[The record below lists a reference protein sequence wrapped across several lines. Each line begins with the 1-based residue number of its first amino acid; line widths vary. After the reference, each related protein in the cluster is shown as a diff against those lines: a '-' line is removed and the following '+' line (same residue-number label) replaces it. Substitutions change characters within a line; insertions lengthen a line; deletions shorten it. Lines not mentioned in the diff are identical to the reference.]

1 MTSNERHRNTKLGDK
16 RFNETA
22 RFPASLLQS
31 LGYTVDLMKHIA
43 VLTSGGDAPGMNAAI
58 RAVVRTAIYNKLEVS
73 AIYRGYQGLID
84 DDIEKMGPRSVAN
97 IVQRGGTIL
106 RTARCMDFFDAAGR
120 AKAADNLRR
129 HGVEGLVVIGG
140 DGSFRG
146 ATKLHQEHGVAVVGI
161 PGTIDNDI
169 YGTDVSIGFNT
180 AMNIALEA
188 IDRLR
193 DTAASHDRLFLV
205 EVMGRKAGHI
215 ALNVGVAAGAEAIL
229 VPEAEMN
236 AEEVVRLV
244 INAQERGK
252 SSSIIVVAEGAYG
265 GGAMALQDELRTQCS
280 YEVRTSILGHV
291 QRGGSPSTRDRV
303 LASRLGYQAIKGLLE
318 GKSGVMVG
326 VDKRGTVFVPLEDV
340 FEKKKEIDTQLFE
353 IAKVLAI

>member
-1 MTSNERHRNTKLGDK
+1 
-16 RFNETA
+16 
-22 RFPASLLQS
+22 
-31 LGYTVDLMKHIA
+31 MKHIA

-58 RAVVRTAIYNKLEVS
+58 RAVVRTAIYKELRVS
-73 AIYRGYQGLID
+73 AVYRGYQGLID
-84 DDIEKMGPRSVAN
+84 GDIEEMGPRSVAN

-106 RTARCMDFFDAAGR
+106 RTARCMPFFEEEGR
-120 AKAADNLRR
+120 AQAAESLRK
-129 HGVEGLVVIGG
+129 HGIEGLVVIGG

-146 ATKLHQEHGVAVVGI
+146 ATKLYEEHGIPIIGI

-205 EVMGRKAGHI
+205 EVMGRKSGHI

-229 VPEAEMN
+229 VPEAEMS
-236 AEEVVRLV
+236 AEDVVELV
-244 INAQERGK
+244 LHAQERGK
-252 SSSIIVVAEGAYG
+252 ASSIIVVAEGAYP
-265 GGAMALQDELRTQCS
+265 GGAMALQKQLEAKCA
-280 YEVRTSILGHV
+280 YEVRTSILGHM

-303 LASRLGYQAIKGLLE
+303 LASRLGYHAVLGLLDGE
-318 GKSGVMVG
+318 SGVMVG
-326 VDKRGTVFVPLEDV
+326 VDKRGTVFVPLAKV
-340 FEKKKEIDTQLFE
+340 FERKKVIDEELFE
-353 IAKVLAI
+353 VAKVLAI